1 MITTIIII
9 KIILIMM
16 ITMLTMMM
24 MMIIKMVANWCAGA
38 NCGRNDR
45 QILLKQ
51 PG

>member
-1 MITTIIII
+1 MMIIIMT
-9 KIILIMM
+9 MM
-16 ITMLTMMM
+16 MMMMMM

-45 QILLKQ
+45 QNLLKQ

>member
-1 MITTIIII
+1 MMIIIMT
-9 KIILIMM
+9 MM
-16 ITMLTMMM
+16 MMMMMM